1 MKKQFNLHWQYH
13 RYFSAVKIKNM
24 KALFNHLG
32 IDLIHL
38 EERREKR
45 IIYVTFILEG
55 TEGQYNELNKYMDM
69 VRKVS

>member
-1 MKKQFNLHWQYH
+1 
-13 RYFSAVKIKNM
+13 M